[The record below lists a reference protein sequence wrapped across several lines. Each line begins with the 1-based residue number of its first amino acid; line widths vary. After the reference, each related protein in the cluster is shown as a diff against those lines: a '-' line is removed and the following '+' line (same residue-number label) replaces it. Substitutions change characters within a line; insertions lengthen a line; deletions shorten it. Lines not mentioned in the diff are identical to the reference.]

1 MESLTRKT
9 VYPLNSKRIK
19 LAQLRQ
25 LAQALELPV
34 TASGANLQIMVE
46 ERLRELERVPENVQL
61 VIEEIPGGSENLQL
75 QDERGIFLETTSPKC
90 SKASSPVEVQQSS
103 SLLTGSPGTISEQS
117 SELGP
122 IDQKPPESTDVL
134 RQFTKE
140 QELSAMDY
148 QQLLSDAEERA
159 AELLATNQQLTA
171 TLANVQERMA
181 KLASENEHLYS
192 KNEQLLCQLTA
203 HSELLTTNQ
212 QLTATLAEVKGHL
225 QWKNHP

>member
-1 MESLTRKT
+1 M
-9 VYPLNSKRIK
+9 
-19 LAQLRQ
+19 
-25 LAQALELPV
+25 
-34 TASGANLQIMVE
+34 
-46 ERLRELERVPENVQL
+46 
-61 VIEEIPGGSENLQL
+61 IEEIPGGSENLQL
-75 QDERGIFLETTSPKC
+75 QDERGIFLETASPKC
-90 SKASSPVEVQQSS
+90 SKTSSPVEVQQSS

-117 SELGP
+117 SELGR

-148 QQLLSDAEERA
+148 QQLLSDAEEGHA
-159 AELLATNQQLTA
+159 AELLAMNQQLTA
-171 TLANVQERMA
+171 TLADVQERMA

-212 QLTATLAEVKGHL
+212 QLTATLAKVKERMEGLGVENEQLKHEL
-225 QWKNHP
+225 TVCSDSEALKKTPARTKPHKGVVEKEL